1 MDKKEVFKKFIEESE
16 VLVVDKNPGSRNRLL
31 KIVCD
36 LGAKRHTVHTA
47 GGLIEAEAII
57 KEKKISLVLSDY
69 FIAGGSGFDLFKML
83 RERFPTNKNLTL
95 VLVTSN
101 ISQTAVAKAAEEDVD
116 SFIIKPYTLQSIQEN
131 LISTVSAKVQP
142 SEYMIKIEAG
152 KKAMTEMKLDEAMA
166 ILKEASKL
174 HSKPALAMFYMG
186 QVEYMRKYLEEAKG
200 DYEKGLSFNT
210 IHFKCLVGLFELFMK
225 EKKYEEAY
233 GVVKKIAKYFPANP
247 DRLSQIIRLAVQ
259 TSNYSDM
266 QFYYEVFTTLEE
278 RTPILVNYIGAGMY
292 VSGKFFLKN
301 NDVEAAMKFF
311 DNIAVS
317 CAEYTKFMRAII
329 TTLVQHDQGK
339 VAEKYLS
346 RFPAGTK
353 DQEDYKIAD
362 FLVSSVVLNDHST
375 TIKRGLELYNS
386 NIKDIDCLKAL
397 INAME
402 KSGFKEEKVAKFR
415 QELATLAPDELVA

>member
-1 MDKKEVFKKFIEESE
+1 
-16 VLVVDKNPGSRNRLL
+16 
-31 KIVCD
+31 
-36 LGAKRHTVHTA
+36 
-47 GGLIEAEAII
+47 
-57 KEKKISLVLSDY
+57 
-69 FIAGGSGFDLFKML
+69 
-83 RERFPTNKNLTL
+83 
-95 VLVTSN
+95 
-101 ISQTAVAKAAEEDVD
+101 
-116 SFIIKPYTLQSIQEN
+116 
-131 LISTVSAKVQP
+131 
-142 SEYMIKIEAG
+142 
-152 KKAMTEMKLDEAMA
+152 
-166 ILKEASKL
+166 
-174 HSKPALAMFYMG
+174 
-186 QVEYMRKYLEEAKG
+186 
-200 DYEKGLSFNT
+200 
-210 IHFKCLVGLFELFMK
+210 
-225 EKKYEEAY
+225 
-233 GVVKKIAKYFPANP
+233 
-247 DRLSQIIRLAVQ
+247 
-259 TSNYSDM
+259 M

-311 DNIAVS
+311 DNITVS